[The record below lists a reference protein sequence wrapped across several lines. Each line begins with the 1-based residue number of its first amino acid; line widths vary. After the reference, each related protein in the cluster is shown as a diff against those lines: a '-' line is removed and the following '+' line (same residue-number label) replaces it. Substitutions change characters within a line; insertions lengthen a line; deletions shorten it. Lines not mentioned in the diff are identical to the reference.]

1 MCENPYKIL
10 NISSS
15 ASIEEIKKAY
25 RKIALRSHPDK
36 LNNIIDIDEKKL
48 KIKEFTDA
56 TNAYNKLL
64 NNDPIIDSINID
76 YNNWEETFDYIMNSQ
91 LFKDF
96 INAFNA
102 FIVYNVF
109 DSFLRCSNIVLGN
122 TDCCSILN
130 VSIL

>member
-76 YNNWEETFDYIMNSQ
+76 YNKTY
-91 LFKDF
+91 
-96 INAFNA
+96 FN
-102 FIVYNVF
+102 
-109 DSFLRCSNIVLGN
+109 
-122 TDCCSILN
+122 
-130 VSIL
+130 